1 MVKNPPAMQELQVQ
15 PWVGKISWRRAW
27 QPTPVFL
34 PGESHGQRNLAGYS
48 PWGRRQSDMTSNFTC
63 SAGAV
68 GKFLQPSGDNGVG
81 KKVKVKVAQS
91 SPTLCNP
98 MDYTVHGILQARILE
113 WVAIPFS
120 RGSSQSK
127 DRTQISIL

>member
-81 KKVKVKVAQS
+81 KKVKVKV
-91 SPTLCNP
+91 
-98 MDYTVHGILQARILE
+98 TVKE
-113 WVAIPFS
+113 CCF
-120 RGSSQSK
+120 
-127 DRTQISIL
+127 